1 MSVVPKQSRS
11 PQAGPPADES
21 GALFAGP
28 RPPRLGERRGLYAY
42 GLELERAGLSP
53 VAGADEAGRGACA
66 GPLVAGAA
74 VLPPRLYLKGLGDSK
89 LLTERM
95 RERLY
100 AEIVVKATAWAV
112 AVVPA
117 AEVDRIGVQQANYRA
132 LREAVA
138 GLGVCPALA
147 LIDGFAV
154 PALGVPGQAV
164 VKGDRL
170 VAAISAASILAKVTR
185 DRLMTEL
192 DGDWPEYGFAAHKGY
207 ATALHQEALDRL
219 GPCPEHRRSYAN
231 VPGGAVGDN
240 AVGDNGA
247 EAGTPGRPAQGDL
260 LLDLSDTEWGART

>member
-1 MSVVPKQSRS
+1 M
-11 PQAGPPADES
+11 
-21 GALFAGP
+21 
-28 RPPRLGERRGLYAY
+28 PPRLGDGRDLYAVRP
-42 GLELERAGLSP
+42 ELAQAGVAP

-74 VLPPRLYLKGLGDSK
+74 VLPPGLRLDGLDDSK
-89 LLTERM
+89 LLTERV

-100 AEIVVKATAWAV
+100 DQVVAEAAAWAV

-117 AEVDRIGVQQANYRA
+117 AEVDRIGVQEANYRA

-138 GLGVCPALA
+138 ALGGPRPVLA

-170 VAAISAASILAKVTR
+170 VACIAAASILAKVTR
-185 DRLMTEL
+185 DRMMTEL
-192 DGDWPEYGFAAHKGY
+192 HASWPEYGFAAHKGY
-207 ATALHQEALDRL
+207 ATAVHQAALDRL
-219 GPCPEHRRSYAN
+219 GPCPEHRLSYAN
-231 VPGGAVGDN
+231 VPGR

-247 EAGTPGRPAQGDL
+247 ETGPAPSAAAPGPPTQGDL
-260 LLDLSDTEWGART
+260 LLDLTDTQWGART

>member
-1 MSVVPKQSRS
+1 M
-11 PQAGPPADES
+11 
-21 GALFAGP
+21 FAGP
-28 RPPRLGERRGLYAY
+28 VPPRPGDGRDLYAY
-42 GLELERAGLSP
+42 LAELAQAGVSP

-66 GPLVAGAA
+66 GPLVAAA
-74 VLPPRLYLKGLGDSK
+74 AILPSGLRPDGLGDSK
-89 LLTERM
+89 LVTERR
-95 RERLY
+95 RELLY
-100 AEIVVKATAWAV
+100 DVIVAQAAAWAV

-117 AEVDRIGVQQANYRA
+117 AEVDRIGVQEANYRA

-138 GLGVCPALA
+138 GLGVTPALA

-192 DGDWPEYGFAAHKGY
+192 HESWPEYGFAGHKGY
-207 ATALHQEALDRL
+207 ATAVHQEALDRL
-219 GPCPEHRRSYAN
+219 GPCPEHRLSYAN
-231 VPGGAVGDN
+231 VPGR

-247 EAGTPGRPAQGDL
+247 EAGTPSRPAQGDL
-260 LLDLSDTEWGART
+260 LLDLSDTQWGART

>member
-1 MSVVPKQSRS
+1 VVSVVPKQTRS
-11 PQAGPPADES
+11 TQARPPAGEPS
-21 GALFAGP
+21 PLFAGP
-28 RPPRLGERRGLYAY
+28 VPPRLGDRRGLYAY
-42 GLELERAGLSP
+42 GQELARAGVSP

-89 LLTERM
+89 LLTEAV

-100 AEIVVKATAWAV
+100 GEITARATAWAV

-117 AEVDRIGVQQANYRA
+117 AEVDRIGVQEANYRA

-138 GLGVCPALA
+138 GLGLRPALA

-154 PALGVPGQAV
+154 PALGYPGQAV

-192 DGDWPEYGFAAHKGY
+192 DATWPDYGFAAHKGY
-207 ATALHQEALDRL
+207 ATAVHQAALDRH
-219 GPCPEHRRSYAN
+219 GPCPEHRFTYAN
-231 VPGGAVGDN
+231 VPGRR
-240 AVGDNGA
+240 VGDNGA
-247 EAGTPGRPAQGDL
+247 ETGTPSRPAQGDL
-260 LLDLSDTEWGART
+260 LLDLSDTQWGART

>member
-1 MSVVPKQSRS
+1 VVSVVPKQTRS
-11 PQAGPPADES
+11 HQARPPAGEPS
-21 GALFAGP
+21 PLFAGP
-28 RPPRLGERRGLYAY
+28 QPPRPGDGRDLYAY
-42 GLELERAGLSP
+42 GLELEQAGVSP

-74 VLPPRLYLKGLGDSK
+74 VLPPRLRLKGLGDSK
-89 LLTERM
+89 LLTEKM

-100 AEIVVKATAWAV
+100 AEIVAKAAAWAV

-117 AEVDRIGVQQANYRA
+117 AEVDRIGVQEANYRA

-138 GLGVCPALA
+138 GLGVRPALA

-154 PALGVPGQAV
+154 PALGAPGQAV

-192 DGDWPEYGFAAHKGY
+192 DLVWPDYGFAAHKGY
-207 ATALHQEALDRL
+207 ATAAHQQALDRL
-219 GPCPEHRRSYAN
+219 GPCPEHRLSYAN
-231 VPGGAVGDN
+231 VPGR

-247 EAGTPGRPAQGDL
+247 EAGAPSRPAQGDL
-260 LLDLSDTEWGART
+260 LLDLSDTQWGART

>member
-1 MSVVPKQSRS
+1 MFEGPQS
-11 PQAGPPADES
+11 
-21 GALFAGP
+21 P
-28 RPPRLGERRGLYAY
+28 RMGDGRDLYAY
-42 GLELERAGLSP
+42 GLELEAAGVSP

-74 VLPPRLYLKGLGDSK
+74 VLPPGLRLKGLDDSK
-89 LLTERM
+89 LLTERQ

-100 AEIVVKATAWAV
+100 DEVVAEAAAWAV

-117 AEVDRIGVQQANYRA
+117 AEVDRIGVQEANYRA

-138 GLGVCPALA
+138 GLGLRPALA

-185 DRLMTEL
+185 DRLMTALGET
-192 DGDWPEYGFAAHKGY
+192 WPRYGFAEHKGY
-207 ATALHQEALDRL
+207 ATATHQKALDL
-219 GPCPEHRRSYAN
+219 HGPCPEHRLSYAN
-231 VPGGAVGDN
+231 VPGRP
-240 AVGDNGA
+240 VGDNGS
-247 EAGTPGRPAQGDL
+247 GTQAPDRPAQGDL
-260 LLDLSDTEWGART
+260 LLDLPDTQWGART